1 MYDKSRRTKEKK
13 IKNERE
19 KAQAKIQAMNIGVK
33 IRGLILKE
41 DKAKRGVKER
51 IIKAY
56 REIYNRDVVMDIADA
71 LCAGDDFFE
80 EYYEDKT

>member
-19 KAQAKIQAMNIGVK
+19 KAQEKIQAMNIGVK

-41 DKAKRGVKER
+41 DKS
-51 IIKAY
+51 
-56 REIYNRDVVMDIADA
+56 
-71 LCAGDDFFE
+71 
-80 EYYEDKT
+80 

>member
-1 MYDKSRRTKEKK
+1 
-13 IKNERE
+13 
-19 KAQAKIQAMNIGVK
+19 MNIGVK

-56 REIYNRDVVMDIADA
+56 KEITNRDVVRTPLTPSVLEMNFSKNIM
-71 LCAGDDFFE
+71 
-80 EYYEDKT
+80 KKKR

>member
-51 IIKAY
+51 IIKACKKY
-56 REIYNRDVVMDIADA
+56 LTEM
-71 LCAGDDFFE
+71 
-80 EYYEDKT
+80 

>member
-41 DKAKRGVKER
+41 DKAKRGAKER

-56 REIYNRDVVMDIADA
+56 KKIFNRDVVRTPLTPSVLEMNFSKNIM
-71 LCAGDDFFE
+71 
-80 EYYEDKT
+80 KKKR